1 MDSFLKNV
9 GIMAIGFL
17 VVYIYKKILDYY
29 DLEQLESLE
38 CGKECETIKK
48 VDKEMP
54 YHNTLGFRIGG
65 DKMSTFF
72 KGIKK
77 TFLVTLVLLLVCG
90 LAYPLIITG
99 ISQVVFP
106 KQANG
111 SLVMVNGK
119 DVGSAL
125 IGQDFTDDRFM
136 KSRPSAVNYNTYTR
150 EEKDNG
156 NYTGVGSGSKNYAP
170 TNPELIKRVQKDID
184 AFLKANPSIKKED
197 IPTDLLTASGSGL
210 DPHIS
215 PKAAAVQIPALVEST
230 GLSKD
235 KLETI
240 VKNNTQGKALG
251 IFGSDT
257 VNVLKVNLDIAKE
270 LGVFKEK

>member
-17 VVYIYKKILDYY
+17 VVYIYKRIVDYY
-29 DLEQLESLE
+29 DLEQLEYSE
-38 CGKECETIKK
+38 CDKKSESIKK
-48 VDKEMP
+48 ADKEIS
-54 YHNTLGFRIGG
+54 YHNTLRSRTGG

-77 TFLVTLVLLLVCG
+77 PFLVTLVLLLVCG
-90 LAYPLIITG
+90 LAYPLILTG
-99 ISQVVFP
+99 ISQVIFP

-111 SLVMVNGK
+111 SLVIVNGK
-119 DVGSAL
+119 AIGSAL
-125 IGQDFTDDRFM
+125 IGQDFTDGRFM
-136 KSRPSAVNYNTYTR
+136 KGRPSAVNYNTYIR
-150 EEKDNG
+150 EDKDSG
-156 NYTGVGSGSKNYAP
+156 NYAGVGSGSKNYAP
-170 TNPELIKRVQKDID
+170 TNPELVKRVQEDID

-215 PKAAAVQIPALVEST
+215 PESAAVQILALVKST

-240 VKNNTQGKALG
+240 VKNNTQGKA
-251 IFGSDT
+251 FGVFGEKT

-270 LGVFKEK
+270 LGLFNKK